1 MAVAD
6 DRSGVKPGRQRLPAF
21 SWLGLVGLG
30 LLVALLSV
38 ALVQARQFSLLKQA
52 VRGGEDFALLNI
64 YQVEIEY
71 LRMRELWRMAAAA
84 QVETVP
90 PDLRLRYD
98 IWVSRVHLLDA
109 GGARRLI
116 SDNTEHQSTLL
127 EMHRFITAAD
137 QGLGEQA
144 SITATGAF
152 LLDRLPAL
160 DALGAPV
167 HNLSL
172 GAAHRLAEM
181 VEERNQAVQQ
191 QNQLGLALTVFMT
204 VLTLAFAT
212 IALNQVGK
220 LRRRRVVLEDL
231 AQSLQVARGEAES
244 ASQAK
249 SAFLANMSH
258 EIRTPFHGLMGML
271 SLLRETGLTAHQID
285 YLRTA
290 TESADHLLMIL
301 NDILD
306 MSQLESGRL
315 SLVPGPVSIRAL
327 LREVEAL
334 MRPQASVKSLA
345 LHMDV
350 EPSVPERVMADA
362 TRLKQI
368 LFNLLS
374 NAIKFSDRGAVLL
387 HVTARAGATEQAQLE
402 FAVIDTGP
410 GLDESSLERLFNR
423 FEQSDASRARRHT
436 GTGLGLE
443 ISRNLAR
450 LMGGDI
456 LVTSRPA
463 EGSSFTLS
471 IPLKTVV
478 DVPVQLAPKGDAT
491 TPLGLPLQILVAED
505 HPVNRQYIATL
516 LDTLG
521 HFAHFALDGKEAV
534 QAASTMS
541 FDLILM
547 DVHMPYLDGIGATR
561 AIRALHDAARS
572 TVPIVAMTADVFDE
586 TRERCMVAGMNDF
599 LTKPVSPQKL
609 GTVLRQL
616 FGSRPAVGV
625 GPPSASASEPPPPRP
640 VINRDPVPLLDE
652 AAAESTLTTMSR
664 DELSSMMRTV
674 LDQGPITV
682 QHMRAAVR
690 DGQPLEL
697 RVNAHAAKG
706 AALNLGFTALAQT
719 AQALQEG
726 SAHLPAHEIARLVQ
740 RFEDLLPQ
748 TRQAAVRAGLLPPA
762 PH

>member
-1 MAVAD
+1 MAAAD
-6 DRSGVKPGRQRLPAF
+6 DRSGVTPVQKRPPAF

-52 VRGGEDFALLNI
+52 VRASDDFALLNI

-71 LRMRELWRMAAAA
+71 LRLRELWRMASAT
-84 QVETVP
+84 QLETAP

-109 GGARRLI
+109 GGAKRLI
-116 SDNTEHQSTLL
+116 SDNADHQGTVL
-127 EMHRFITAAD
+127 EIHRFIAAAD
-137 QGLGEQA
+137 QGLGAQPSIQA
-144 SITATGAF
+144 TAAF
-152 LLDRLPAL
+152 LLDRLPSL

-191 QNQLGLALTVFMT
+191 QNQLGLALTVFMS
-204 VLTLAFAT
+204 VLTLAFAY

-231 AQSLQVARGEAES
+231 AQSLQLARGEAES

-271 SLLRETGLTAHQID
+271 SLLRETGLTARQID

-315 SLVPGPVSIRAL
+315 SLVPGPVAIRAL

-334 MRPQASVKSLA
+334 MRPQASAKSLA

-362 TRLKQI
+362 TRVKQI

-387 HVTARAGATEQAQLE
+387 HVTARSATTQQAQLE
-402 FAVIDTGP
+402 FAVIDTGQ
-410 GLDESSLERLFNR
+410 GLDEASLERLFNR
-423 FEQSDASRARRHT
+423 FEQGDVSRSRRHA

-450 LMGGDI
+450 LMDGDI
-456 LVTSRPA
+456 HVTSRPG

-471 IPLKTVV
+471 MPLKPVV
-478 DVPVQLAPKGDAT
+478 DVPVQLTPKGDAT
-491 TPLGLPLQILVAED
+491 TRVGRPLQILVAED

-521 HFAHFALDGKEAV
+521 HFSHFALDGKEAV

-547 DVHMPYLDGIGATR
+547 DVHMPHLDGIGATR
-561 AIRALHDAARS
+561 AIRALHDVARS
-572 TVPIVAMTADVFDE
+572 TVPIVAMTADAFDE
-586 TRERCMVAGMNDF
+586 TRQRCMVAGMNDF

-616 FGSRPAVGV
+616 FGSRPPAGTS
-625 GPPSASASEPPPPRP
+625 PPPRATAEPPPPRP
-640 VINRDPVPLLDE
+640 AIQHDPVPLLDE
-652 AAAESTLTTMSR
+652 AAVASALTTMSR
-664 DELSSMMRTV
+664 AELGSMMRAL
-674 LDQGPITV
+674 LDQGPATV

-719 AQALQEG
+719 AQSLQEG
-726 SAHLPAHEIARLVQ
+726 AAHLPAHEVARLVQ
-740 RFEDLLPQ
+740 RYEDLLGQ
-748 TRQAAVRAGLLPPA
+748 TRQAAMHAALLPA
-762 PH
+762 DNR